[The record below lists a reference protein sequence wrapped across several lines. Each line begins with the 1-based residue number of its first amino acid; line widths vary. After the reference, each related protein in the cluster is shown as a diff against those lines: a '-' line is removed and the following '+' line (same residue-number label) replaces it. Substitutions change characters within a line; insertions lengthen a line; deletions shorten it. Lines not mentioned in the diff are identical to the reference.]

1 MNCEKCGFPLEEGAP
16 ICPNCGE
23 AQPLAEPAFPN
34 AEDAERVTENIYLCK
49 DGKYRWIYEMP
60 MLKNPTILFTVWKVL
75 ALSMAIVFG
84 FMFILAIV
92 DSADRAAALL
102 GTVKLLLILI
112 GAFFVT
118 SLIAYY
124 IVAASFGFKYCVL
137 FEMDEEELTHTPL
150 PKNVKRAEALNLLTV
165 LVGIA
170 AGRPSVAGA
179 GALASAKT
187 SSTSE
192 FARVKR
198 IRLRPRRNT
207 IFLDQL
213 LNNNQVYAAA
223 EDYDFIASFILERCP
238 NAKKPRDRKSTD
250 DLIPS

>member
-75 ALSMAIVFG
+75 GISLAIVFG
-84 FMFILAIV
+84 FLFILALV
-92 DSADRAAALL
+92 DSVDRAAALL
-102 GTVKLLLILI
+102 STGKMLLIFI
-112 GAFFVT
+112 GVFFVI
-118 SLIAYY
+118 SLIAYF

-137 FEMDEEELTHTPL
+137 FEMDEEQLTHAPL
-150 PKNVKRAEALNLLTV
+150 PKNVKKADALNMLTV

-170 AGRPSVAGA
+170 AGRPSVVGA

-192 FARVKR
+192 FERVKR
-198 IRLRPRRNT
+198 VRLRPRRNT

-213 LNNNQVYAAA
+213 LNRNQVYAAA
-223 EDYDFIASFILERCP
+223 EDYEFAAGYILERCT
-238 NAKKPRDRKSTD
+238 NAKTPRAFKTHDEQITS
-250 DLIPS
+250 